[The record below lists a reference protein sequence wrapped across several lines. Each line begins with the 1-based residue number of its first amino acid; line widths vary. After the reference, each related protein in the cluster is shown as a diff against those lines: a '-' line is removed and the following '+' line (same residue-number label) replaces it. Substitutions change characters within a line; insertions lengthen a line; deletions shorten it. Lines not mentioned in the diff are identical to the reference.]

1 MGVKEDFY
9 YRQFFKQKVYTVS
22 GDEFQRLFN
31 QVMGYA
37 HPGFQSI
44 TPMGNWG
51 DGGNDGWIP
60 DDGHYFQ
67 VYGPKPTTSAAYSET
82 VALRKAIDDFDK
94 LLDKWRD
101 VRRYSFVMN
110 DRFQGIPAPIASA
123 LQKLE
128 KDKQLT
134 SARGFPMTEL
144 LELFMQLALDKRQ
157 DIIGGIPFADDLTF
171 IDPRAVGELLKSLAD
186 NADTRL
192 TFLTD
197 KAPDFDEKIKFN
209 GLTDQV
215 SAKLKVLSYQVSL
228 IDEFLDTWDFGLRQ
242 AIAQEIRDYYQQS
255 KLDIPDG
262 LQDAGN
268 MRYFWLVEKLIPP
281 TVTHPHSLGAYRASA
296 ELVIAKY
303 FETCDAYD
311 HPDGP
316 ATA

>member
-1 MGVKEDFY
+1 MGANEDFY
-9 YRQFFKQKVYTVS
+9 CRQFFQLKVHKAS

-37 HPGFQSI
+37 LPGFQSI
-44 TPMGNWG
+44 TPWGSWG

-60 DDGHYFQ
+60 DVGHYFQ
-67 VYGPKPTTSAAYSET
+67 VYGPKPTTSATDSET
-82 VALRKAIDDFDK
+82 MALKKAIDDFDK
-94 LLDKWRD
+94 LPEKWQD

-128 KDKQLT
+128 KDKSLK
-134 SARGFPMTEL
+134 SARGFPMQEL
-144 LELFMQLALDKRQ
+144 MAFFMQLSLDKRQ
-157 DIIGGIPFADDLTF
+157 DIIGGIPDADLSF
-171 IDPRAVGELLKSLAD
+171 IDPREVAELLKSLAD
-186 NADTRL
+186 NADNRL

-197 KAPDFDEKIKFN
+197 KVPDLDEKIMFN
-209 GLTDQV
+209 GLTDPV
-215 SAKLKVLSYQVSL
+215 SAKLKVLCYQVSL
-228 IDEFLDTWDFGLRQ
+228 IDEFLDARDFGLRQ

-255 KLDIPDG
+255 KVDIPDG

-268 MRYFWLVEKLIPP
+268 RRYFWLVEKLIPP
-281 TVTHPHSLGAYRASA
+281 TVTHPHSLGAYRVAA

-311 HPDGP
+311 HPAST
-316 ATA
+316 ATT